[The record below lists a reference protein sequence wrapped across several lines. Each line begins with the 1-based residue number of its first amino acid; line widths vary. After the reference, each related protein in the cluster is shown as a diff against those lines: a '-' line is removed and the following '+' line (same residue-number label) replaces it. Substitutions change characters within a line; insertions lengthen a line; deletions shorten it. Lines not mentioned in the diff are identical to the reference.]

1 MSQPR
6 SQLQPQ
12 RILIINGNPKPS
24 SLCRALA
31 ERYAQAAAQA
41 GHSVE
46 LIHLS
51 ELQFKMSLDLGYQ
64 GEQALEPD
72 LQRLQQ
78 AIQTAAHLVWVY
90 PVWWGS
96 VPALLKG
103 ALDRI
108 LLPGFAF
115 KYHAGKTIPEKL
127 LKGRSARLLVCM
139 DTPPWYFRWFQR
151 APAHHMMRRTVLEF
165 CGIQPVRISEF
176 GPVLSSSPAQLERW
190 LARAA
195 RLGAEAH

>member
-1 MSQPR
+1 MSIAK
-6 SQLQPQ
+6 

-24 SLCRALA
+24 SLSRSLA
-31 ERYAQAAAQA
+31 ERYAEAAVES

-51 ELQFKMSLDLGYQ
+51 ELQFKLSLDLGYQ
-64 GEQALEPD
+64 VEQALEPD

-78 AIQTAAHLVWVY
+78 AMHAAEHLVWAY

-103 ALDRI
+103 ALDRV

-115 KYHAGKTIPEKL
+115 KYHPGNSVPEKL
-127 LKGRSARLLVCM
+127 LTGRSARLLVCM

-165 CGIQPVRISEF
+165 CGIKPVRISEF
-176 GPVLSSSPAQLERW
+176 GPVLPSTPAQRERW
-190 LARAA
+190 LAEVA
-195 RLGAEAH
+195 RLGAGAQ